1 MMPQHNSN
9 SLISQ
14 IHTLLEKEHKAL
26 VSGDLD
32 TLVKLLDQK
41 QALVTALNAS
51 PLPDVSTLRGLQT
64 KAIRN
69 QAMLESATRGIKSVS
84 TRLATLQ
91 KVRKSLESYDASGK
105 KKTILGSQKNTL
117 EKRA

>member
-1 MMPQHNSN
+1 MPQHNSN
-9 SLISQ
+9 NLISQ
-14 IHTLLEKEHKAL
+14 IHALLEKEHNAL
-26 VSGDLD
+26 VNGNLD
-32 TLVKLLDQK
+32 MLVKLLDQK
-41 QALVTALNAS
+41 QTLVDALNAS
-51 PLPDVSTLRGLQT
+51 PLSDVGRLRGLQT

-84 TRLATLQ
+84 NRLSTLQ

-105 KKTILGSQKNTL
+105 KRTITGSQKNTL